1 MPPMLG
7 RLIAISSSVDFD
19 AILRWL
25 CYFLLVQVTRRTFTN
40 EARRAQIVEHAIET
54 IAELG
59 SAGASFARIAQRAGL
74 SSTRL
79 ISYHFAGRDD
89 LMNEVARRVLAEFA
103 AYVHPR
109 VDAQTTAAG
118 QLRAFIEANLD
129 FLNEHRTYLRALAAI
144 LGSAAGAGGAS
155 TRVSGIATSDQAAM
169 EELFREGQR
178 NGEFRRFDTRVMAVA
193 VLALRNAVIG
203 QLADDPAL
211 DLEPYRR
218 ELVLLIELATC
229 K

>member
-1 MPPMLG
+1 M
-7 RLIAISSSVDFD
+7 
-19 AILRWL
+19 
-25 CYFLLVQVTRRTFTN
+25 QVNRRTFTN
-40 EARRAQIVEHAIET
+40 EARRAQIVEQAIET

-59 SAGASFARIAQRAGL
+59 CAGASFAQIAQRAGL

-103 AYVHPR
+103 AFVHPR

-118 QLRAFIEANLD
+118 QLRAFLEANLD
-129 FLNEHRTYLRALAAI
+129 FMSENRTYVRALADI
-144 LGSAAGAGGAS
+144 LGSAWGPERAS
-155 TRVSGIATSDQAAM
+155 ALVSGIATSDEAAL

-178 NGEFRRFDTRVMAVA
+178 DGEFRRFDTRVMAVA
-193 VLALRNAVIG
+193 VMALRNAVIG
-203 QLADDPAL
+203 QLAADPAL
-211 DLEPYRR
+211 DLDSYRR
-218 ELVLLIELATC
+218 EMALLIELATR